1 MTPKLCSQTRK
12 APASQQC
19 LRQRPAS
26 TLHFI
31 SSCLHALPPWFPTL
45 PQKLMNNSAELSLV
59 TKGASVE
66 EACLLVREM
75 SMRRENK
82 GFVQCLGKKAHGA
95 QWCERHIGI

>member
-26 TLHFI
+26 TLSFHKLLSAR
-31 SSCLHALPPWFPTL
+31 SSPLVPTL

-59 TKGASVE
+59 TKGASFE
-66 EACLLVREM
+66 EACLL
-75 SMRRENK
+75 
-82 GFVQCLGKKAHGA
+82 GKRDVNE
-95 QWCERHIGI
+95 ERKQSLCPVSW